1 MILNDLVS
9 KFWLF
14 AFNAN
19 DDSPTIFPPKVVVNP
34 VNWGLISSINKTLF
48 VIHCVNEVTFWE
60 LRLINLDTDSVVVS
74 SDPRSKLNF
83 VYIDNK
89 DWILTNVPTSLE
101 AIETLIGII
110 SIALIGLI
118 TSRSEKFLN
127 PATWINEFTGSCHVE
142 IGVLLL
148 IEYEKFW

>member
-1 MILNDLVS
+1 MVNR
-9 KFWLF
+9 FWLF
-14 AFNAN
+14 DFNAN

-34 VNWGLISSINKTLF
+34 VNCGLISSINKTLF
-48 VIHCVNEVTFWE
+48 VIHCENEATFWE
-60 LRLINLDTDSVVVS
+60 FRLMNLDTNPVVVS
-74 SDPRSKLNF
+74 SDARSKLNF

-89 DWILTNVPTSLE
+89 ESILTKVPTSLE
-101 AIETLIGII
+101 AIETLMGII

-118 TSRSEKFLN
+118 TSKSEKFLN